1 MKLLGLF
8 SLIALAL
15 DAVAVFICS
24 FVEKHSDTASLLVF
38 LGLFVV
44 NFVIAWKIALWL
56 TEKYLVSDAQKKAD
70 EEHVKWVNSLF
81 APAR

>member
-8 SLIALAL
+8 AVIAFAL

-24 FVEKHSDTASLLVF
+24 FIEKQSETASLLVF

-44 NFVIAWKIALWL
+44 NFVIAWKIALWI
-56 TEKYLVSDAQKKAD
+56 TETYLVSDAQKKSD
-70 EEHVKWVNSLF
+70 EAHIKWVNSLF
-81 APAR
+81 PAPR

>member
-8 SLIALAL
+8 SIIALAL

-24 FVEKHSDTASLLVF
+24 FVEKQSETASLLVF

-44 NFVIAWKIALWL
+44 NFVIAWKIALWI

-70 EEHVKWVNSLF
+70 EEHVKWVNTLF
-81 APAR
+81 PAVR

>member
-8 SLIALAL
+8 SVIAFAL

-24 FVEKHSDTASLLVF
+24 FVEKHSETTSLLVF

-44 NFVIAWKIALWL
+44 NFVIAWKIALWI
-56 TEKYLVSDAQKKAD
+56 TEKHLVSDAQKKAD
-70 EEHVKWVNSLF
+70 EVHVKWVESLF
-81 APAR
+81 APVR